1 MHLQDLHFNFLQKE
15 NIKICSFWGLSKSV
29 KISDENLFFRCCMKL
44 WKLLEKVVK
53 NDICWCKIEHKT
65 TRNKRCGGCILQTI
79 IRSTFKTSSTMG
91 YSRKEKH
98 TENCARLCYISW
110 KLQDQKPR
118 PLETPHFFFVTPGNS
133 TCYFLTVTSLE
144 ILCLQPPRCFV
155 FFLE

>member
-1 MHLQDLHFNFLQKE
+1 M
-15 NIKICSFWGLSKSV
+15 
-29 KISDENLFFRCCMKL
+29 
-44 WKLLEKVVK
+44 K

-65 TRNKRCGGCILQTI
+65 ARNKQSGGCILQTI

-98 TENCARLCYISW
+98 TENCAKLCYISW

-133 TCYFLTVTSLE
+133 TCYFCDSDIPGNSMSSTTTLFYFFPGIDQCKEGVCVCAFFFFHL
-144 ILCLQPPRCFV
+144 ILVGISSILICFV
-155 FFLE
+155 KNRGGGMLNPLNASVALI